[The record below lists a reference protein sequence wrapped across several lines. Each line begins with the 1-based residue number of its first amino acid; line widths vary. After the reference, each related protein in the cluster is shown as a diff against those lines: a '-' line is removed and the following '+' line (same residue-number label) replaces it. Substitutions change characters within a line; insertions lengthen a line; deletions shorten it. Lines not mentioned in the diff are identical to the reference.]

1 MQPFSRLW
9 SFAAASGLGLC
20 LTLPSHSALAFPAD
34 RGQAQ
39 AAIIF
44 QILASELALDAGDP
58 GIAAA
63 TYLTMAKTT
72 LDIGAARRATELAIM
87 ARMPQQAEEAAEI
100 WFKRAPNDIEAQG
113 TLDLLH
119 LMLTRTE
126 KLSASLALRRDR
138 AATDAELNIFYDYLA
153 GLASRAP
160 NRAAGVSL
168 YAEVSAPH
176 ANRPNV
182 LYTHAMLREQLG
194 DYGQMEKL
202 LRKLIGLQP
211 DHAHAHNAL
220 GYHFADRNERLEEA
234 LMLIER
240 AHALAPNDGHILDSV
255 GWVHFRLGNLDLAE
269 KYLRQAHR
277 QQPDTEVSSHLGEVL
292 WVKGEQ
298 AEARSLWRS
307 AFSTDPSNT
316 LLIDTLRRLG
326 VPTSDIHPE

>member
-1 MQPFSRLW
+1 MQPFSRFW
-9 SFAAASGLGLC
+9 SFAAALGLGLC
-20 LTLPSHSALAFPAD
+20 LTLTSHSALAQRAD

-44 QILASELALDAGDP
+44 QILASELSLDAGDAS
-58 GIAAA
+58 IAAA

-72 LDIGAARRATELAIM
+72 QDIGAARRATELAIT

-100 WFKRAPNDIEAQG
+100 WLRRAPNDTEAQG
-113 TLDLLH
+113 TLDVLH
-119 LMLTRTE
+119 LMLARTD
-126 KLSASLALRRDR
+126 KLRASLVLRRDR
-138 AATDAELNIFYDYLA
+138 AATDAELTMFYDYLA

-160 NRAAGVSL
+160 DRAAGVSL
-168 YAEVSAPH
+168 YANVTAPH
-176 ANRPNV
+176 ASRPNV

-194 DYGQMEKL
+194 DYGQMETL
-202 LRKLIGLQP
+202 LRKLIALQP

-220 GYHFADRNERLEEA
+220 GYHFADRNERLDEA

-240 AHALAPNDGHILDSV
+240 AFALAPNDGHILDSV
-255 GWVHFRLGNLDLAE
+255 GWVHFRLGNIDLAE
-269 KYLRQAHR
+269 KYLRQAYR

-307 AFSTDPSNT
+307 AFLADPSNT
-316 LLIDTLRRLG
+316 LLIETLRRLG
-326 VPTSDIHPE
+326 VPTSEIHP